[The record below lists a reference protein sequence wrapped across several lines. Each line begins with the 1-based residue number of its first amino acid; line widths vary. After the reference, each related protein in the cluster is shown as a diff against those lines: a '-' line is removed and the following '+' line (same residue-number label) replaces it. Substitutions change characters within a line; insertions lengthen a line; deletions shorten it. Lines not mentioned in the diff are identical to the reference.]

1 MSAVSAAD
9 ATATPTETP
18 TQAAPTP
25 HGPLAPAIA
34 ILGAGVDPTAALVLS
49 QVVLSFGIPFALVPL
64 VALTARADVL
74 GRYRNRWWT
83 TLGGVASA
91 VFLIALNGML
101 LWLVLGGA
109 PPGG

>member
-1 MSAVSAAD
+1 MAEMTPPRMPRAPRIEMTAANAGAQHHQHADQAD
-9 ATATPTETP
+9 AD
-18 TQAAPTP
+18 
-25 HGPLAPAIA
+25 GDPA
-34 ILGAGVDPTAALVLS
+34 
-49 QVVLSFGIPFALVPL
+49 
-64 VALTARADVL
+64 ARADVL

>member
-1 MSAVSAAD
+1 M
-9 ATATPTETP
+9 
-18 TQAAPTP
+18 
-25 HGPLAPAIA
+25 
-34 ILGAGVDPTAALVLS
+34 
-49 QVVLSFGIPFALVPL
+49 VLSFGIPFALVPL
-64 VALTARADVL
+64 VALTARTDVL